1 MKLLSFSHAGRES
14 WGAVLGERV
23 VDLGKMFEGKYP
35 LLQDFIAS
43 PDFARRDS
51 LVAQCQPE
59 LLLAD
64 LTHLPVITRPE
75 KIVLLVRN
83 YLDHHQEVVAAGLKR
98 EIPQF
103 PPLFLRVWR
112 SQIGHGAALIR
123 PTISDELDWEGEL
136 AVIIGKGGR
145 HIAESEALSHVA
157 GYACYNDASIREW
170 QFHAQ
175 QIAAGKNFVGT
186 GGFGPWMVTADEI
199 ADPSN
204 LKLETRLNGT
214 VMQSSNTGNMIFALP
229 RLINYISTI
238 FDLVPGDVIVTGTP
252 AGTGWTLKPPRFL
265 RPSDVVEVE
274 IEQIGLLRNTVM
286 DEAGAQP

>member
-1 MKLLSFSHAGRES
+1 MKLLSFTSNGRDS
-14 WGAVLGERV
+14 WGAVVGDGV
-23 VDLGKMFEGKYP
+23 VDLGAFFEGRYP
-35 LLQDFIAS
+35 LLQDFIGSA
-43 PDFARRDS
+43 DFERRE
-51 LVAQCQPE
+51 A
-59 LLLAD
+59 LLAGRQPD
-64 LTHLPVITRPE
+64 LRLSDITLLPVITRPE

-83 YLDHHQEVVAAGLKR
+83 YLDHHNEVVAAGLKR

-112 SQIGHGAALIR
+112 SQIGHEAPIVR
-123 PTISDELDWEGEL
+123 PAISDQLDWEGEL

-157 GYACYNDASIREW
+157 GYACYNDASVREW

-199 ADPSN
+199 ADPSQ
-204 LKLETRLNGT
+204 LKLQTRLNGEL
-214 VMQSSNTGNMIFALP
+214 VQDSNTSNMIFGVP

-274 IEQIGLLRNTVM
+274 IEKIGVLRNSVI
-286 DEAGAQP
+286 DEQAAS

>member
-1 MKLLSFSHAGRES
+1 MKLISFSSNGRDS
-14 WGAVLGERV
+14 WGAVIGDKV
-23 VDLGKMFEGKYP
+23 IDLGLAFEGKYR
-35 LLQDFIAS
+35 LLQDFIGSA
-43 PDFARRDS
+43 DYEGREA
-51 LVAQCQPE
+51 LVAGHHSE
-59 LLLAD
+59 LR
-64 LTHLPVITRPE
+64 LTDVTLLPVITRPE

-83 YLDHHQEVVAAGLKR
+83 YLDHHNEVVAAGLKR

-112 SQIGHGAALIR
+112 SQIGHEAPIVR
-123 PTISDELDWEGEL
+123 PAISDQLDWEGEL

-145 HIAESEALSHVA
+145 HIAESDALSHVA
-157 GYACYNDASIREW
+157 GYACYNDASIREF

-186 GGFGPWMVTADEI
+186 GGFGPWMVTADEVGD
-199 ADPSN
+199 ASQ
-204 LKLETRLNGT
+204 LKLQTRLNGEL
-214 VMQSSNTGNMIFALP
+214 VQDSNTSNMIFGVP

-274 IEQIGLLRNTVM
+274 IEKIGVLRNSVI
-286 DEAGAQP
+286 DEQAAS

>member
-1 MKLLSFSHAGRES
+1 MKLLSFSHQGQNS
-14 WGAVLGERV
+14 WGALVGDAV
-23 VDLGKMFEGKYP
+23 IDLGAHFTGRYP
-35 LLQDFIAS
+35 LLQDFIGS
-43 PDFARRDS
+43 PDYAQRDA
-51 LVAQCQPE
+51 LVAT
-59 LLLAD
+59 LAPTLRLSD

-83 YLDHHQEVVAAGLKR
+83 YLDHHNEVVAAGLQR
-98 EIPQF
+98 ELPQF

-112 SQIGHGAALIR
+112 SQIGHGAPIVR
-123 PTISDELDWEGEL
+123 PGVSASLDWEGEL

-145 HIAESEALSHVA
+145 HIAEADALEHVA
-157 GYACYNDASIREW
+157 GYACYNDASVREY

-199 ADPSN
+199 ADPN
-204 LKLETRLNGT
+204 QLALETRLNGA
-214 VMQSSNTGNMIFALP
+214 VVQSSNTSMMIFTVP
-229 RLINYISTI
+229 RLINYISTV

-265 RPSDVVEVE
+265 VPGDVVEVD
-274 IEQIGLLRNTVM
+274 IARIGVLRNGVA
-286 DEAGAQP
+286 DEACA

>member
-1 MKLLSFSHAGRES
+1 MKLLSFTSNGRDS
-14 WGAVLGERV
+14 WGAVVGDGV
-23 VDLGKMFEGKYP
+23 VDLGAFFEGRYP
-35 LLQDFIAS
+35 LLQDFIGSA
-43 PDFARRDS
+43 DFDRRE
-51 LVAQCQPE
+51 A
-59 LLLAD
+59 LLAGRQPD
-64 LTHLPVITRPE
+64 LRLSDITPLPVITRPE

-83 YLDHHQEVVAAGLKR
+83 YLDHHNEVVAAGLKR
-98 EIPQF
+98 EVPQF

-112 SQIGHGAALIR
+112 SQIGHEAPIVR
-123 PTISDELDWEGEL
+123 PAISDQLDWEGEL

-157 GYACYNDASIREW
+157 GYACYNDASVREW

-199 ADPSN
+199 ADPSQ
-204 LKLETRLNGT
+204 LKLQTRLNGELVQDSHT
-214 VMQSSNTGNMIFALP
+214 SNMIFGVP

-238 FDLVPGDVIVTGTP
+238 FDLVPGDVVVTGTP

-274 IEQIGLLRNTVM
+274 IEKIGVLRNSVI
-286 DEAGAQP
+286 DEQAAS

>member
-1 MKLLSFSHAGRES
+1 MKLLSFTSNGRDS
-14 WGAVLGERV
+14 WGAVVGDAV
-23 VDLGKMFEGKYP
+23 VDLGAFFEGRYP
-35 LLQDFIAS
+35 LLQDFIGSA
-43 PDFARRDS
+43 DFDRRE
-51 LVAQCQPE
+51 A
-59 LLLAD
+59 LLAGRQPD
-64 LTHLPVITRPE
+64 LRLSDITPLPVITRPE

-83 YLDHHQEVVAAGLKR
+83 YLDHHNEVVAAGLKR

-112 SQIGHGAALIR
+112 SQIGHEAPIVR
-123 PTISDELDWEGEL
+123 PAISDQLDWEGEL

-157 GYACYNDASIREW
+157 GYACYNDASVREW

-199 ADPSN
+199 ADPSQ
-204 LKLETRLNGT
+204 LKLQTRLNGEL
-214 VMQSSNTGNMIFALP
+214 VQDSNTSNMIFGVP

-274 IEQIGLLRNTVM
+274 IEKIGVLRNSVI
-286 DEAGAQP
+286 DEQAAS

>member
-1 MKLLSFSHAGRES
+1 MKLLSFTHAGRDS
-14 WGAVLGERV
+14 WGAVVGNGV
-23 VDLGKMFEGKYP
+23 VDLGKVFEGTYP
-35 LLQDFIAS
+35 LLQDFIGSA
-43 PDFARRDS
+43 DFDRRDA
-51 LVAQCQPE
+51 LLQGRQPD
-59 LLLAD
+59 LLLSD
-64 LTHLPVITRPE
+64 LAHLPVITRPE

-83 YLDHHQEVVAAGLKR
+83 YLDHHNEVVAAGLKR

-103 PPLFLRVWR
+103 PPVFLRVWR
-112 SQIGHGAALIR
+112 SQIGHGAAIVR
-123 PTISDELDWEGEL
+123 PAISASLDWEGEL

-145 HIAESEALSHVA
+145 HIAEGDALAHVA
-157 GYACYNDASIREW
+157 GYACYNDASVREF

-199 ADPSN
+199 PDPSN
-204 LKLETRLNGT
+204 LKLETRLNGD
-214 VMQSSNTGNMIFALP
+214 VVQSSSTSNMIFAVP

-265 RPSDVVEVE
+265 LPSDVVEVE
-274 IEQIGLLRNTVM
+274 IERVGLLRNGVT
-286 DEAGAQP
+286 DEAGA